1 MVDEESLVT
10 FVSGGGR
17 LSAPENVTP
26 RYRGELMRLMAI
38 FVDSEMAGASG
49 FADCINLAP
58 GLKERITAT
67 RIVLDKFGHARQV
80 LELMEPFGA
89 NTSQYVGAHPWAS
102 RLDRSVNLVTR
113 RMDGDMRLN
122 VFHYPINGWVDAVVM
137 NFLMGL
143 ATVVQLDELTRGSY
157 QPLADTLSEILP
169 VERRHAKLGEQG
181 LRVALENGH
190 DRTDAQASVNYWY
203 PRVVDTFGRSA
214 SDHFDQHRK
223 YGLRQKGRE
232 ELLASWQTLVRPL
245 LDEVGLSVPAVA
257 PHPGAEEAGRRRI
270 SA

>member
-1 MVDEESLVT
+1 MLDEESLVT

-58 GLKERITAT
+58 GLKERMTAT
-67 RIVLDKFGHARQV
+67 RIVLEKFDHARRV
-80 LELMEPFGA
+80 LELMELFGA
-89 NTSQYVGAHPWAS
+89 NTAQYVGAHPWAS
-102 RLDRSVNLVTR
+102 RLDRSVNLGTR

-137 NFLMGL
+137 NFLMGQ

-157 QPLADTLSEILP
+157 QPLADTLATILP
-169 VERRHAKLGEQG
+169 IEKRHAELGEQG
-181 LRVALENGH
+181 LQVALARGH
-190 DRTDAQASVNYWY
+190 DKTDAQASVNYWY
-203 PRVVDTFGRSA
+203 PRVADTFGSST
-214 SDHFDQHRK
+214 SDHFAQHRK
-223 YGLRQKGRE
+223 YGLRQRGRE
-232 ELLASWQTLVRPL
+232 ELLARWQSVVHPMLSHFGLAIPGHAPL
-245 LDEVGLSVPAVA
+245 DIGDQVSLQ
-257 PHPGAEEAGRRRI
+257 
-270 SA
+270 

>member
-1 MVDEESLVT
+1 MVDEEGLVR
-10 FVSGGGR
+10 FVAGGGR
-17 LSAPENVTP
+17 LSAPDNVTP
-26 RYRGELMRLMAI
+26 RYRAELMRLMAI

-67 RIVLDKFGHARQV
+67 RMVLEKFNHARQV
-80 LELMEPFGA
+80 LKLMEEFGA
-89 NTSQYVGAHPWAS
+89 NTGQYVGAHPWSS
-102 RLDRSVNLVTR
+102 RLDRSVNLGTR

-137 NFLMGL
+137 NGLMGQ

-157 QPLADTLSEILP
+157 QPLADALADILP
-169 VERRHAKLGEQG
+169 IERQHAELGQQG
-181 LRVALENGH
+181 LRVALDRGH

-203 PRVVDTFGRSA
+203 PRVADTFGSSA
-214 SDHFDQHRK
+214 SDHFDRHRK

-232 ELLASWQTLVRPL
+232 ELLARWQGVVHPVI
-245 LDEVGLSVPAVA
+245 EGFGLTVPALA
-257 PHPGAEEAGRRRI
+257 SRKPG
-270 SA
+270 S

>member
-1 MVDEESLVT
+1 MVDEESLVS
-10 FVSGGGR
+10 FVAGGGR
-17 LSAPENVTP
+17 LSAPDNVTP

-58 GLKERITAT
+58 GLKERLTAT
-67 RIVLDKFGHARQV
+67 RIVLQKFDHARQV
-80 LELMEPFGA
+80 LELMEQFGA
-89 NTSQYVGAHPWAS
+89 NTDQYVGAHPWAS
-102 RLDRSVNLVTR
+102 RLDRSVNLRLR

-137 NFLMGL
+137 NCLMGQ

-157 QPLADTLSEILP
+157 QPLSDTLARILP
-169 VERRHAKLGEQG
+169 VEKRHAEAGEQG
-181 LRVALENGH
+181 LRFALDRGH

-203 PRVVDTFGRSA
+203 PRVADTFGRSA
-214 SDHFDQHRK
+214 SDHYSQHRK

-232 ELLASWQTLVRPL
+232 ELLAQWQGIVHPILTQLGLGVPTLASS
-245 LDEVGLSVPAVA
+245 DEPGQ
-257 PHPGAEEAGRRRI
+257 PHHR
-270 SA
+270 SS

>member
-1 MVDEESLVT
+1 MIDEEGRVGFLA
-10 FVSGGGR
+10 GGGR

-26 RYRGELMRLMAI
+26 RYRAELMRLMAI

-67 RIVLDKFGHARQV
+67 RIVFEKFNHARQV
-80 LELMEPFGA
+80 LELMEEFGA
-89 NTSQYVGAHPWAS
+89 NTSQYVGAHPWSS
-102 RLDRSVNLVTR
+102 RLDRSVDLGPR
-113 RMDGDMRLN
+113 RRGGDMRLN

-137 NFLMGL
+137 NCLMGQ

-157 QPLADTLSEILP
+157 QPLADTLSGILP
-169 VERRHAKLGEQG
+169 VEKQHAELGQQG
-181 LRVALENGH
+181 LRVALDKGH

-203 PRVVDTFGRSA
+203 PRVADTFGSSA

-223 YGLRQKGRE
+223 YRLRQNGRE
-232 ELLASWQTLVRPL
+232 ELLARWQGDVHPVL
-245 LDEVGLSVPAVA
+245 EGFGLNVPALA
-257 PHPGAEEAGRRRI
+257 
-270 SA
+270 SSKSSL